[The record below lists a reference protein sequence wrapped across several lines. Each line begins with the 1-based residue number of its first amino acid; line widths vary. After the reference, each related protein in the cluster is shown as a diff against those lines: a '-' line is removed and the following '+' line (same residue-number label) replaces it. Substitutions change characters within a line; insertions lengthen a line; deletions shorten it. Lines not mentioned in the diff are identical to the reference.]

1 MASTDLTGIITR
13 CDNMTDMLGALANR
27 IFAANGYRGTE
38 LYIELN
44 EMAGKLY
51 GIIRELKS
59 IQSNLTIGQVNLSDN
74 SLDPELRTRLQRQ
87 QDEAERQAKNW
98 TRRAEKALTE
108 AQALLDRGKDWK
120 PETQQP
126 AMPDVPKPSTPT
138 STQPKAPAPLP
149 TPKPKPTPAVF
160 PKTDAH
166 IIDGVYT
173 GTVTPRNLP
182 LSYYNRTRDDMM
194 DAVKKGM
201 GDRKGFEALMED
213 LDYNVQAFSA
223 AKTYNLVRD
232 LDNAKRSTTSQAEY
246 EAKAQALVKQYDT
259 WGEAEVNTAQQ
270 QTHQAKQ
277 WQIITDDRDLFP
289 TLRYSTIGDAC
300 KICRPLD
307 GITAPVNSP
316 VWRRIYPCNHYNCYC
331 IVIQLTAGE
340 DLTNKAHMD
349 ALVEQSAKLMNPV
362 FLSNPGI
369 TKQIYTNK
377 HPYFSS
383 VPKDDRKFAKENF
396 GLPIK

>member
-1 MASTDLTGIITR
+1 MADIDKILL
-13 CDNMTDMLGALANR
+13 DV
-27 IFAANGYRGTE
+27 F
-38 LYIELN
+38 
-44 EMAGKLY
+44 AGK
-51 GIIRELKS
+51 
-59 IQSNLTIGQVNLSDN
+59 V
-74 SLDPELRTRLQRQ
+74 
-87 QDEAERQAKNW
+87 
-98 TRRAEKALTE
+98 TRRKL
-108 AQALLDRGKDWK
+108 
-120 PETQQP
+120 
-126 AMPDVPKPSTPT
+126 PK
-138 STQPKAPAPLP
+138 
-149 TPKPKPTPAVF
+149 
-160 PKTDAH
+160 
-166 IIDGVYT
+166 
-173 GTVTPRNLP
+173 
-182 LSYYNRTRDDMM
+182 SYYNDVKVDLM
-194 DAVKKGM
+194 DAVRKGM
-201 GDRKGFEALMED
+201 GDRKGFEALLED
-213 LDYNVQAFSA
+213 LGYNAQAFA
-223 AKTYNLVRD
+223 GAKTYNLVRELELLKQQFPNVKD
-232 LDNAKRSTTSQAEY
+232 Y
-246 EAKAQALVKQYDT
+246 EPHAQAMAKQFDV

-277 WQIITDDRDLFP
+277 WQIITEDRDMFP

-362 FLSNPGI
+362 FLSNPGF

-383 VPKDDRKFAKENF
+383 VPKEDRKFAKENF